1 MRILFLGDIFGKPG
15 RAVLHRHLP
24 SLKQKF
30 NPDITIVNGENA
42 AHGCGITADMADEFF
57 DLGIDVITGGNHS
70 WDKPEIIGYIAQQPR
85 LIRPHNLP
93 KGTPGNGCVVV
104 ETGDKRVLVINL
116 LGRIFM
122 DSCDNPF
129 ACIEQL
135 LPDDAPP
142 MEMGFDAIIIDFHG
156 EATSEKYCMG
166 HYCDGKASLV
176 VGTHSHVPTADH
188 QILAN
193 GTAYQTD
200 AGMCGDYDSS
210 IGMEKTATLRR
221 MLGEIP
227 RPRMTPAQGT
237 ATLCG
242 LLVDT
247 DPATGLAQRIEPIR
261 MDGRLSHNLPT
272 Q

>member
-1 MRILFLGDIFGKPG
+1 M
-15 RAVLHRHLP
+15 
-24 SLKQKF
+24 
-30 NPDITIVNGENA
+30 
-42 AHGCGITADMADEFF
+42 
-57 DLGIDVITGGNHS
+57 
-70 WDKPEIIGYIAQQPR
+70 
-85 LIRPHNLP
+85 
-93 KGTPGNGCVVV
+93 
-104 ETGDKRVLVINL
+104 
-116 LGRIFM
+116 
-122 DSCDNPF
+122 
-129 ACIEQL
+129 
-135 LPDDAPP
+135 
-142 MEMGFDAIIIDFHG
+142 
-156 EATSEKYCMG
+156 
-166 HYCDGKASLV
+166 
-176 VGTHSHVPTADH
+176 
-188 QILAN
+188 AN